1 MRQSRTWKLVSDRD
15 PIVYQL
21 RTLINDEGLTKRP
34 KDVAIL
40 SNRHISTI
48 KNLLDGTTYR
58 PLNSTAQAIISG
70 LGYEM
75 VITKKREFNL
85 EEEIVICRTWNEKE
99 NERAAKKREK
109 A

>member
-21 RTLINDEGLTKRP
+21 RTLIGDEGLTKRP

-40 SNRHISTI
+40 ANRHITTI
-48 KNLLDGTTYR
+48 KNLMDGTTYR
-58 PLNSTAQAIISG
+58 PLSATAQAIISG

-75 VITKKREFNL
+75 TIAKKRTFNL
-85 EEEIVICRTWNEKE
+85 DEEIAICRTWNKKE
-99 NERAAKKREK
+99 NERAAKKREEK
-109 A
+109 